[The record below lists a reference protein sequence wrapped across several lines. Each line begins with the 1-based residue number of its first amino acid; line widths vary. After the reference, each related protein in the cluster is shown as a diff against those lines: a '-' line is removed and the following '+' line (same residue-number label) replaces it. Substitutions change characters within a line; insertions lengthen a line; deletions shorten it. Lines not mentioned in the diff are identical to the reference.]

1 MPAGS
6 SCNLATDIGLIFNN
20 MKKTSLL
27 MPRSFQIGVIFAVIL
42 NGCVSQPSLSG
53 DVNADGKPDVK
64 VTLGE
69 VYSGVR
75 DGNVESVSL
84 PAESEYLTVEV
95 CVENIS
101 REFVTVFWRDVYV
114 AGEDD
119 VQYFPSA
126 LGLDQAEAFSWVL
139 PLAEPIGGKH
149 IEHKY
154 YFFLIQEEA
163 LITLPAHQSQ
173 GCKSSPQ
180 YTSQALLFILP
191 KDIARGR
198 LQLLFLGD
206 PAYLPQLPADI

>member
-1 MPAGS
+1 MS
-6 SCNLATDIGLIFNN
+6 VT
-20 MKKTSLL
+20 
-27 MPRSFQIGVIFAVIL
+27 RVFQIGTIFALVFTS
-42 NGCVSQPSLSG
+42 CASQPSLSG
-53 DVNADGKPDVK
+53 DVNADGKPDLTVA
-64 VTLGE
+64 LGE
-69 VYSGVR
+69 VYWGVR

-101 REFVTVFWRDVYV
+101 REFVTVFWRDVYI
-114 AGEDD
+114 AGEDGT
-119 VQYFPSA
+119 QYFPSA
-126 LGLDQAEAFSWVL
+126 LGLDQAEAFSWML
-139 PLAEPIGGKH
+139 PLVEPIGGKH
-149 IEHKY
+149 IDHKY

-163 LITLPAHQSQ
+163 LMTLPAHQSQ

>member
-6 SCNLATDIGLIFNN
+6 SCNLATGIGLIFSN
-20 MKKTSLL
+20 MKRTSLL
-27 MPRSFQIGVIFAVIL
+27 LTRGFQIGVFFAMLLIS
-42 NGCVSQPSLSG
+42 CVSQPSLSG
-53 DVNADGKPDVK
+53 DVNADGKPDAK

-84 PAESEYLTVEV
+84 PAESAYLTVEV

-101 REFVTVFWRDVYV
+101 SEFVTVLWRDVYV
-114 AGEDD
+114 VGEDN

-126 LGLDQAEAFSWVL
+126 LGLDQAEAFNWVL
-139 PLAEPIGGKH
+139 PLIEPIGGKR

>member
-1 MPAGS
+1 
-6 SCNLATDIGLIFNN
+6 

-27 MPRSFQIGVIFAVIL
+27 IPRSFQIGVILAMIL

-53 DVNADGKPDVK
+53 DVNADGEPDVK
-64 VTLGE
+64 VSLGE

-101 REFVTVFWRDVYV
+101 SEFVTVFWRDVFIV
-114 AGEDD
+114 GEDGT
-119 VQYFPSA
+119 QYFPSA
-126 LGLDQAEAFSWVL
+126 LGLDQAEAFSWML
-139 PLAEPIGGKH
+139 PLVEPIGGKH

-154 YFFLIQEEA
+154 YFFLIQQEVI
-163 LITLPAHQSQ
+163 ITLSAHQSQ

-206 PAYLPQLPADI
+206 PAYLPQLPTDI